1 MIVRPKQPVV
11 LPYAV
16 YTTLCTRL
24 LGTSY
29 TAHNSPGTSYT
40 ETGKRLTNG
49 VLISILLNSVHTH
62 DWVVDLDWHIPALHL
77 KVLVELLPA
86 HLENRIVSFIC

>member
-1 MIVRPKQPVV
+1 M

-16 YTTLCTRL
+16 CTTVCTQL

-29 TAHNSPGTSYT
+29 TESD
-40 ETGKRLTNG
+40 KRLTNG

-62 DWVVDLDWHIPALHL
+62 DWVVDFNWHIPALYL

-86 HLENRIVSFIC
+86 HLKKHISANSFADDAELRGLASTLAMPE